1 MESVSV
7 LGVRID
13 AATKQSLRCEV
24 ARMLRG
30 DELSIVAKVNSEFLV
45 RAAAEPAFAA
55 YLAGTDLSIA
65 DGIGVLW
72 AARFL
77 TLETTQAPVLRSLQ
91 IFGQAAYSLASLMIK
106 PGYCREPLPERVPGV
121 EALHAMLEAAEETGA
136 SVFFLGAGL
145 EVNERAR
152 KAIAGR
158 YPRLRIAGGR
168 DGYRSV
174 EGEAVGEIEESGA
187 SLLVV
192 ALGSPKQEYWIR
204 DHRSG
209 LRCVRVAVGEGGSLD
224 FIAGDFR
231 RAPVWMQEMGLEWL
245 WRLFMNESRST
256 SGNRALRVWNAVP
269 VFIWRV
275 VRWKLE
281 HGFVRS
287 SGTERP

>member
-30 DELSIVAKVNSEFLV
+30 DDLTIVAKVNSEFLV
-45 RAAAEPAFAA
+45 RAAADPEFAE
-55 YLAGTDLSIA
+55 YLTGTDLNIA

-77 TLETTQAPVLRSLQ
+77 TLETTEVPILRSLL
-91 IFGQAAYSLASLMIK
+91 ILGQAVCSLAGLVVK
-106 PGYCREPLPERVPGV
+106 PSYCRDPLPERIPGV
-121 EALHAMLEAAEETGA
+121 EALHSMLEAAEETGA
-136 SVFFLGAGL
+136 SAFFLGAGA

-152 KAIAGR
+152 QAIAGR
-158 YPRLRIAGGR
+158 HPRLRIAGGR
-168 DGYRSV
+168 DGYRS
-174 EGEAVGEIEESGA
+174 GEDEAIQEIEESGA

-204 DHRSG
+204 DHRTG
-209 LRCVRVAVGEGGSLD
+209 LSRVRVAVGEGGSLD

-256 SGNRALRVWNAVP
+256 SGNRARRVWNAVP

-281 HGFVRS
+281 HGVVRR
-287 SGTERP
+287 GGADRP